1 MTLRIWLTRFQRSE
15 HQHPPQPILI
25 PVPDTDIQS
34 THVYATKKLFPP
46 RNGGHEV
53 LQQAGKLGVVT
64 VFESLQHE
72 QIR

>member
-15 HQHPPQPILI
+15 HQPILI
-25 PVPDTDIQS
+25 AVPDTDIQS

-53 LQQAGKLGVVT
+53 LRQAGKLGVVT